1 MLGED
6 RKSLMRVLT
15 SEFDPKRS
23 CVGAA
28 DHSEIG
34 WTDVCEVLSWLNT
47 RRSTTCIS
55 FVLSPLFVEIG
66 LRPELRTLFERLAID
81 PYSGLRIRRD
91 GMIQASQ
98 TRF

>member
-15 SEFDPKRS
+15 SEFGPKRS

-34 WTDVCEVLSWLNT
+34 WTDVCEVLS
-47 RRSTTCIS
+47 
-55 FVLSPLFVEIG
+55 
-66 LRPELRTLFERLAID
+66 
-81 PYSGLRIRRD
+81 
-91 GMIQASQ
+91 
-98 TRF
+98 